1 MDRRPRAAKAA
12 MPAGLDSQRRSTAGK
27 ESTGGGLMGAGRA
40 RIRRKKTTNLI
51 GPIHPTSSSSSSSSG
66 LAPADSSD
74 IGRTADELAALQ
86 PVAA

>member
-1 MDRRPRAAKAA
+1 
-12 MPAGLDSQRRSTAGK
+12 MPAGLAGLDSQRRSTAGK

-51 GPIHPTSSSSSSSSG
+51 GPIHPTSSSSSSSG

-74 IGRTADELAALQ
+74 IGRTDGRTANELAALQ